1 MLQVIITTVDVILII
16 RGESHYTVGQMPEN
30 AQTSDPQVYALY
42 DRHRVLLPTL
52 GGLFV
57 AEVVALCCLLA
68 NVTPRLTYNDECY
81 VTSSPPNFQYYW
93 YAPPWRVHP
102 TAR

>member
-1 MLQVIITTVDVILII
+1 
-16 RGESHYTVGQMPEN
+16 MPK
-30 AQTSDPQVYALY
+30 VYALY
-42 DRHRVLLPTL
+42 DKNRYLLIGL

-68 NVTPRLTYNDECY
+68 NVTPRLRYNDECY

-93 YAPPWRVHP
+93 SVRTPRAFDMILLNLYMY
-102 TAR
+102 